1 MRVLIPFLAAVALVL
16 SAALPA
22 RAAEPGA
29 AKLSPKAAAAV
40 KQARSGQPARS
51 AEASGMKAA
60 KDDDGRLRAPT
71 KEEDTALAAPS
82 GTGPVRGTTV
92 RVNDDGSVIATLGE
106 ETMSDV
112 VAVKGA
118 DGKVTTGCTPH
129 LESSKVVEGKVSLP
143 ASRTAPET
151 R

>member
-1 MRVLIPFLAAVALVL
+1 MRIPFLAAAALIA

-29 AKLSPKAAAAV
+29 SKLSPKAAEAVKRARSGAAV
-40 KQARSGQPARS
+40 KAQAT
-51 AEASGMKAA
+51 SGMKAA

-71 KEEDTALAAPS
+71 KEEEAALSAPS
-82 GTGPVRGTTV
+82 SAGPVRVTTV
-92 RVNDDGSVIATLGE
+92 RVNDDGSVIATLGDE
-106 ETMSDV
+106 MMSDL

-118 DGKVTTGCTPH
+118 DGKITTGCTPH
-129 LESSKVVEGKVSLP
+129 TDSSKVVEGKASLP

>member
-1 MRVLIPFLAAVALVL
+1 MRIPFLVAAALLVAAV
-16 SAALPA
+16 PA
-22 RAAEPGA
+22 RADEPGTS
-29 AKLSPKAAAAV
+29 KLSPKAAEAV
-40 KQARSGQPARS
+40 KRARSGASAVKAPAT
-51 AEASGMKAA
+51 SGMKAA

-71 KEEDTALAAPS
+71 KEEEAALATPS
-82 GTGPVRGTTV
+82 SDFPVRVTTV
-92 RVNDDGSVIATLGE
+92 RVNDDGSVIAKLGDE
-106 ETMSDV
+106 MMSDL

-129 LESSKVVEGKVSLP
+129 TDSSKVIEGKASLP